1 VLLMIV
7 IGVVVFAVAVAVVWF
22 VLTRGSTVSE
32 TTKKDFDDAYDEL
45 VAEGDA
51 EPGDRDAA
59 WRDFHNWQVQE
70 EEERLEREESGD
82 E

>member
-1 VLLMIV
+1 MLI
-7 IGVVVFAVAVAVVWF
+7 ACAVVLVLGLGLIWF
-22 VLTRGSTVSE
+22 VLTRESRRSAVTRE
-32 TTKKDFDDAYDEL
+32 DFDATYDEL